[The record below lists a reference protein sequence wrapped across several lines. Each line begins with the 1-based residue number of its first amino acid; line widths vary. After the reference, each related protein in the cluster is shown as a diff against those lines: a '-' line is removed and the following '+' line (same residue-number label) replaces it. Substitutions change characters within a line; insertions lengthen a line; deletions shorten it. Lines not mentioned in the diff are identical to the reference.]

1 MTLLLIW
8 WSLLLQVAS
17 GSKSTEEPPAAAS
30 GLFRQPA
37 CLNRCTAVV
46 TALELLIALTLTS
59 SLLFVFI
66 NSDLFWILSLYSN
79 S

>member
-37 CLNRCTAVV
+37 WPKPVHCG
-46 TALELLIALTLTS
+46 
-59 SLLFVFI
+59 
-66 NSDLFWILSLYSN
+66 SN
-79 S
+79 SAGIVDSTDTDILLDLIIIF